1 MQPYQVRRAA
11 IILLGIILIV
21 FVVVQ
26 GVRFAGNLGQD
37 DSPADIVRETTLE
50 DFANSDSQVR
60 LTYSGPVEGQEEFD
74 QIRMT
79 ISRNQRSLEII
90 KGYGQ
95 DVAKRQRLSN
105 TPEAY
110 ATLLRAL
117 YINNFTR
124 SQANDLGDDAR
135 GVCFRGK
142 RIVGEVID
150 SGQTVQSLWAASCGR
165 SLGTMDARWR
175 DILKLFEAQ
184 FPDYRDFTRDVRF

>member
-1 MQPYQVRRAA
+1 MQPFQVRRAA

-37 DSPADIVRETTLE
+37 DSPVDIVRETSLE
-50 DFANSDSQVR
+50 DFADTDSQVR

-79 ISRNQRSLEII
+79 ISRNRRTLEII
-90 KGYGQ
+90 SGYGQ
-95 DVAKRQRLSN
+95 NVSKSQRLSN

-110 ATLLRAL
+110 AAFLRAL
-117 YINNFTR
+117 QLNNFTQV
-124 SQANDLGDDAR
+124 QANDLGDDAR

-150 SGQTVQSLWAASCGR
+150 SGQTIESLWAASCGR
-165 SLGTMDARWR
+165 SLGTMNARWR
-175 DILKLFEAQ
+175 DILKLFESQ
-184 FPDYRDFTRDVRF
+184 FPDYRDFTREVRF